1 MIKAQH
7 INFFFDTSKRKR
19 EIWKRTQAARDTF
32 ERKYTMLFRTI
43 LNRHFKA
50 VSDRV
55 DVSNYLND
63 NLPDTII
70 DDNTVKLMLIDL
82 YKNVGAS
89 FAKNA
94 YRQLLTQGVKEEEDM
109 GDYWLHEMEKYVK
122 TTLGNR
128 IVSITKGSRDQAKAI
143 IRRMIQ
149 QGTDEGWGADVTARA
164 IKQALTKEGVEL
176 NMWRA
181 LRIARTEV
189 MTASNVGAMEGAK
202 SLNVPM
208 VKYWIATYDS
218 RTRDTHLVIEQ
229 QNPLDIDDDFKVG
242 EYDMS
247 QPGDPRGGA
256 EETVNCRCTIA
267 FGVKQ

>member
-1 MIKAQH
+1 
-7 INFFFDTSKRKR
+7 
-19 EIWKRTQAARDTF
+19 
-32 ERKYTMLFRTI
+32 MLFRTI
-43 LNRHFKA
+43 LNRQFKA

-63 NLPDTII
+63 NLSDTII
-70 DDNTVKLMLIDL
+70 DEMPVRLMMIDL
-82 YKNVGAS
+82 YRNTGAF

-109 GDYWLHEMEKYVK
+109 EDYWLHEMEKYVK

-128 IVSITKGSRDQAKAI
+128 IVSITKGSRDQAKGI
-143 IRRMIQ
+143 IRRLIQ
-149 QGTDEGWGADVTARA
+149 QGTEEGWGAEVTAQA
-164 IKQALTKEGVEL
+164 IKQSLTKEGIEL
-176 NMWRA
+176 NLWRA

-189 MTASNVGAMEGAK
+189 MTASNVGAMKGAE
-202 SLNVPM
+202 SLNMPM
-208 VKYWIATYDS
+208 VKYWISTYDS

-229 QNPLDIDDDFKVG
+229 QNPIDIDADFKVG

-247 QPGDPRGGA
+247 HPGDPRGGP
-256 EETVNCRCTIA
+256 EEVIQCRCTIA